1 MLLGVQLI
9 DVAAETL
16 GDNMD
21 EKLAVVEVELLE
33 LTLVGVRG
41 RKLKD
46 PPLFDNVV
54 EERRSYWAGHWAG

>member
-1 MLLGVQLI
+1 MLLDVQLI

-21 EKLAVVEVELLE
+21 DKLAVVEVELLE

-46 PPLFDNVV
+46 PHCLTT
-54 EERRSYWAGHWAG
+54 

>member
-1 MLLGVQLI
+1 M
-9 DVAAETL
+9 AAEII

-21 EKLAVVEVELLE
+21 DKLPVVEVELLE

-46 PPLFDNVV
+46 PHCLTT
-54 EERRSYWAGHWAG
+54 